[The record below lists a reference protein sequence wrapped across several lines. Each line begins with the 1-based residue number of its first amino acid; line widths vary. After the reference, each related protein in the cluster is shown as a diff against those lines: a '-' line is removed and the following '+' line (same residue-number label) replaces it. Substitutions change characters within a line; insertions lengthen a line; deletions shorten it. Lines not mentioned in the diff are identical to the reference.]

1 METAEIIKPYKKVLI
16 NKAKLSEIKKS
27 LVLLRDKIV
36 NQIYFKYLIF
46 GHKVLLGKKIF
57 LILNNFFLYH
67 YTKLFVKRRLIKSKN
82 GHNHPALFSGFSSN
96 ATCL

>member
-1 METAEIIKPYKKVLI
+1 METAEIIKPYKKILI

-46 GHKVLLGKKIF
+46 GHKVLGKKKF
-57 LILNNFFLYH
+57 LVLNNFFISLH
-67 YTKLFVKRRLIKSKN
+67 KTLCQKEVN
-82 GHNHPALFSGFSSN
+82 
-96 ATCL
+96 

>member
-46 GHKVLLGKKIF
+46 GHKVLLGKKK
-57 LILNNFFLYH
+57 Y
-67 YTKLFVKRRLIKSKN
+67 
-82 GHNHPALFSGFSSN
+82 
-96 ATCL
+96 

>member
-46 GHKVLLGKKIF
+46 GHKVLLGKKKI
-57 LILNNFFLYH
+57 LILNNFFISLP
-67 YTKLFVKRRLIKSKN
+67 KLFVKRRLIKSKN
-82 GHNHPALFSGFSSN
+82 GHNHPALFSGFRLN

>member
-1 METAEIIKPYKKVLI
+1 METAKIIKPYKKVLI

-46 GHKVLLGKKIF
+46 GHKVLLGKKKF
-57 LILNNFFLYH
+57 LILNNFLYH

-82 GHNHPALFSGFSSN
+82 GHNHPTLFSGFRLN